1 MSHGERFLL
10 VGSYFIKKDSFAYWK
25 WRKLMGRGQL
35 QDWSL
40 RRRTGM
46 GHTTQQKEHAMDRGW
61 QGGQWG
67 TGSGILTLPGEK
79 RKCFGH
85 RCMDI
90 GKTLVDLAC
99 EHIEIFLQF
108 LNWIL
113 SIIHSARHAVGVQKI
128 YWMDLYTLLTYS
140 REFPKNNALYR
151 SSSGFERKPAL
162 SNSVRGKERSF
173 SNKL

>member
-1 MSHGERFLL
+1 
-10 VGSYFIKKDSFAYWK
+10 
-25 WRKLMGRGQL
+25 
-35 QDWSL
+35 
-40 RRRTGM
+40 M

-108 LNWIL
+108 LN
-113 SIIHSARHAVGVQKI
+113 
-128 YWMDLYTLLTYS
+128 
-140 REFPKNNALYR
+140 
-151 SSSGFERKPAL
+151 
-162 SNSVRGKERSF
+162 
-173 SNKL
+173 